1 MKIMA
6 KIFRQSARIV
16 ILFLLLSA
24 CAGEEQ
30 KNITILETTDVH
42 GVILPFDFI
51 EKKSIDVSLAS
62 TFTYVRQ
69 LRKDKEAVILLDDG
83 DNLQG
88 QPAVYYYNFI
98 DTLSPHLLAE
108 VMNFMDYDA
117 VTVGN
122 HDVETGHSVYDRL
135 VKEYKFP
142 LLAANAVNVRTGE
155 PYFKPYSIIRKN
167 GIRIAV
173 LGLVTPS
180 IHNTLPREL
189 YEGVEFRDMIETARH
204 WMPLIKKENPDLIIG
219 LFHAGW
225 FDPDSESR
233 SSGSHDD
240 EGTTSIAYNI
250 PGFDIIFTGHDHK
263 TVNKKIV
270 NISGDTV
277 LILNGGSRSMNIAR
291 ADVTFEKD
299 KKSGIQRKTY
309 TGQILKVADYKPD
322 DEFINKFTGNHDA
335 IRGYVDEVIGNS
347 SETISSRDSYFGSS
361 AFVDMIHS
369 LQLEITGA
377 DISFAAPLSFD
388 VNISEGPVTV
398 GDMFKLYRFENMLY
412 TMALTGEEILK
423 YLEYSY
429 SGWYNTI
436 SGTDD
441 LLLKFRTDKKG
452 KLLVTDGNVWL
463 KNPAYNFD
471 SAAGID
477 YVVDVSKPEG
487 LRITIKGLTNG
498 NKFDPG
504 KTYLVAVNSYRGN
517 GGGGHFNEGVGLDK
531 TEMMSRIIKSTE
543 RDLRYYMIESI
554 RQKKH
559 IKPLPLNNWKLIPE
573 DIVNIAA
580 TRDYKL
586 LFGEDRQ

>member
-225 FDPDSESR
+225 FDPDSESS

-398 GDMFKLYRFENMLY
+398 GGMFKLYRFENMLY

>member
-16 ILFLLLSA
+16 ILFILLSA

-225 FDPDSESR
+225 FDPDSESS

-412 TMALTGEEILK
+412 TIALTGEEILK

-452 KLLVTDGNVWL
+452 KLIVTDGNVWL

>member
-16 ILFLLLSA
+16 ILFILLSA

-225 FDPDSESR
+225 FDPDSESS

-412 TMALTGEEILK
+412 TIALTGEEILK

-452 KLLVTDGNVWL
+452 KLIVTDGNVWL

-487 LRITIKGLTNG
+487 SRVTISGLTG
-498 NKFDPG
+498 GGRFD
-504 KTYLVAVNSYRGN
+504 KDETYRVAVNSYRGN
-517 GGGGHFNEGVGLDK
+517 GGGGHLSEGVGLSKPD
-531 TEMMSRIIKSTE
+531 MMSRIIKSTD

-554 RQKKH
+554 RQKKQ
-559 IKPLPLNNWKLIPE
+559 IKPAPLNNWKLIPE
-573 DIVNIAA
+573 DIVSIAA
-580 TRDYKL
+580 KNDFRL
-586 LFGEDRQ
+586 LFGEDRK